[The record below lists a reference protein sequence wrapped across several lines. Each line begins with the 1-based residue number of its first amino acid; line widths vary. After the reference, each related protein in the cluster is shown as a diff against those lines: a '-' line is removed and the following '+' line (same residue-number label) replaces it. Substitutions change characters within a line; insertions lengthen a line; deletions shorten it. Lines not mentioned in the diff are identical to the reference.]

1 LKVSIL
7 EINIDRLSMEET
19 LECIKQF
26 VTSARSKRI
35 VTANPEMIYASQFD
49 SKLKNLLN
57 SADLVTPDGE
67 GIVWAA
73 RFLGSPVPQ
82 RVTGIDLLQKLLP
95 IAANCGWR
103 VFFLGGSPGVSAA
116 AAEKVEQQYPGIK
129 IDHYH
134 GYFKPGKEEQQV
146 LQKIKTFKPQLLFV
160 GLGAP
165 RQELWI
171 AEHYIE
177 LSVPVSVGVGGSFD
191 VLSGKV
197 KRAPVLAQK
206 LKLEWLARL
215 ISQPSRLQRQTVLP
229 KFVAKVFL
237 QKLKFTPKKTI
248 S

>member
-1 LKVSIL
+1 MKVSIL
-7 EINIDRLSMEET
+7 EINIDRLSMDKT
-19 LECIKQF
+19 LERIQQF
-26 VTSARSKRI
+26 VTNDRPRRI

-49 SKLKNLLN
+49 SKLKQLLN

-73 RFLGSPVPQ
+73 KFLGLPVPQ

-103 VFFLGGSPGVSAA
+103 VFFLGGSPGVAST
-116 AAEKVEQQYPGIK
+116 AAEKVEQEYPGIK
-129 IDHYH
+129 IAHYH

-146 LQKIKTFKPQLLFV
+146 LQKIKSFKPHLLFV

-171 AEHYIE
+171 AEHYRE
-177 LSVPVSVGVGGSFD
+177 LAVPVSVGVGGSFD

-197 KRAPVLAQK
+197 KRAPVLAQRF
-206 LKLEWLARL
+206 KLEWLARL
-215 ISQPSRLQRQTVLP
+215 ISQPSRLRRQTVLP
-229 KFVAKVFL
+229 KFVVNVFL
-237 QKLKFTPKKTI
+237 QKIKLPPKKQ
-248 S
+248 